1 MDENIDSQSEDNEEM
16 EVVGPTIWTYQRTIK
31 LNLILNQMTLDGN
44 NNVTK
49 YDDKL
54 DLEEEKS
61 TLELYI
67 IINFI

>member
-1 MDENIDSQSEDNEEM
+1 
-16 EVVGPTIWTYQRTIK
+16 
-31 LNLILNQMTLDGN
+31 MTLDGN

-61 TLELYI
+61 TLELCI

>member
-61 TLELYI
+61 TLELCI